1 MTALAQLG
9 ERFVDDLIPMLADDY
24 PQVRVAA
31 IASLE
36 RLRPDGGWRK
46 HLKYECYVP
55 AGEFI
60 MGDDK
65 GYETR
70 SRPTRSTWTPSTSA
84 STR

>member
-1 MTALAQLG
+1 MG
-9 ERFVDDLIPMLADDY
+9 ERFVDDIIPMLADDY

-36 RLRPDGGWRK
+36 RLRPDGAWRA

-65 GYETR
+65 G
-70 SRPTRSTWTPSTSA
+70 
-84 STR
+84 